1 MKYHIESETAHRI
14 RVRLSSR
21 KLTPE
26 QAQILEYAFKGIAG
40 VKKVTVY
47 RATGGCA
54 LTFDCD
60 RKEILRRLDSFRF
73 ENVEMLATK
82 EAERISREEMR
93 ARKLEPELKR
103 KLRLR
108 ILAETAADIV
118 MPMPVQIGYHVWQM
132 VTLRDL

>member
-1 MKYHIESETAHRI
+1 MGADDPASVCRCRWLQDLRTGRMEIEMKYHIESETAHRI

-93 ARKLEPELKR
+93 ARKLGR
-103 KLRLR
+103 S
-108 ILAETAADIV
+108 
-118 MPMPVQIGYHVWQM
+118 
-132 VTLRDL
+132 

>member
-21 KLTPE
+21 KLTTE

-103 KLRLR
+103 KLRMR

>member
-21 KLTPE
+21 KLTSE